1 MKLRIWLSLSTI
13 LFMTFAV
20 LPGMGH
26 AAAPQNSGDSL
37 SYSSDGRSYSLKPP
51 VLFEDTAVLVP
62 GDVLKQSL
70 WVKNDR
76 SRPVTILVE
85 PRGTVANSAV
95 KIGPVDTKKAT
106 LNAGEAI
113 QLELQLWLPIEASNE
128 TQNLVEKKLGVVVKA
143 SEILRPEEA
152 DPPKS
157 PDSPPS
163 EQPEEHEPD
172 GLGDTGFNAYIVP
185 LALGMALAGGLL
197 YLTSKRRAQR
207 TNNTEGEL
215 P

>member
-1 MKLRIWLSLSTI
+1 
-13 LFMTFAV
+13 MTFAV

-37 SYSSDGRSYSLKPP
+37 SYSSDGRNYSLKPP
-51 VLFEDTAVLVP
+51 VLFADIAVLVP
-62 GDVLKQSL
+62 GDVFNQSF
-70 WVKNDR
+70 WVKNNR
-76 SRPVTILVE
+76 AHPVSILVE
-85 PRGTVANSAV
+85 PRETVANSAV
-95 KIGPVDTKKAT
+95 KIGPVHTKKT
-106 LNAGEAI
+106 KLNAGEAI
-113 QLELQLWLPIEASNE
+113 QIEVQLWLPIEASKH
-128 TQNLVEKKLGVVVKA
+128 TQDLVELDLGVVVNA